1 MHSSRRAIAREAP
14 GQAGDLGLDPRAL
27 LTVVTLLAYSSGC
40 TPTPTLPIGD
50 LSPRDAG
57 ELRSPS
63 DASSEDAQAADAR
76 AADASTTLRDAGSS
90 DARMPDAGA
99 CRRVRWSGLQP
110 TRPPGERERDVS
122 DLGVVIQAYPGDEVH
137 VALARAFVEELAC
150 TSNPYFQRLLR
161 RTHIVISPPG
171 RGLEAVVELG
181 EDFAQVEGV
190 ADYDESPFADGPS
203 VAIRGD
209 SLDRW
214 NMGLGHEFVHL
225 LVDEIGPTAT
235 ARIMRVWEP
244 FHRPA
249 SVGVLGADPEH
260 LFVFMGQYD
269 LAGYGPLVLEV
280 APDVHALTR
289 DLIGDARVSARTT
302 SEAEARALIA
312 RIVRLFKTGT

>member
-1 MHSSRRAIAREAP
+1 
-14 GQAGDLGLDPRAL
+14 
-27 LTVVTLLAYSSGC
+27 
-40 TPTPTLPIGD
+40 
-50 LSPRDAG
+50 
-57 ELRSPS
+57 
-63 DASSEDAQAADAR
+63 
-76 AADASTTLRDAGSS
+76 
-90 DARMPDAGA
+90 
-99 CRRVRWSGLQP
+99 
-110 TRPPGERERDVS
+110 
-122 DLGVVIQAYPGDEVH
+122 VVIQAYPGDEVH

-171 RGLEAVVELG
+171 RGLEAVAELG
-181 EDFAQVEGV
+181 EDFTQVEGV
-190 ADYDESPFADGPS
+190 ADYDDSPFADGPS

-214 NMGLGHEFVHL
+214 NMGLGHEFLHL
-225 LVDEIGPTAT
+225 LVDEVGPTAM

-244 FHRPA
+244 FHGPA

-280 APDVHALTR
+280 APEVHALTR

-312 RIVRLFKTGT
+312 RIVRLFKTRT

>member
-1 MHSSRRAIAREAP
+1 MHSSRAISPGAP
-14 GQAGDLGLDPRAL
+14 RRAGDLGLGRRASLAVVAL
-27 LTVVTLLAYSSGC
+27 LAHLSACTATRTV
-40 TPTPTLPIGD
+40 PIGD
-50 LSPRDAG
+50 PSPVDGG
-57 ELRSPS
+57 EPRTPS
-63 DASSEDAQAADAR
+63 DASAADAR
-76 AADASTTLRDAGSS
+76 AADASTPRDATPS
-90 DARMPDAGA
+90 DARTPDA
-99 CRRVRWSGLQP
+99 CPQVRWSGLEP
-110 TRPPGERERDVS
+110 TRPPSARERDVS
-122 DLGVVIQAYPGDEVH
+122 DLGVVIQAYPGDEAH

-171 RGLEAVVELG
+171 RGLEAVAELG
-181 EDFAQVEGV
+181 EDFSQVEGV
-190 ADYDESPFADGPS
+190 ADYDDSPFADGPS

-214 NMGLGHEFVHL
+214 NMGLGHEFLHL
-225 LVDEIGPTAT
+225 LVDEIGPTAM

-244 FHRPA
+244 FHGPA

-260 LFVFMGQYD
+260 LFVFLGQYF

-289 DLIGDARVSARTT
+289 DLIGDARVGARTT